1 MIICND
7 LGARPWFSRVWTI
20 QEFQLSN
27 HRCIVQCGHATL
39 SRRCLRMACTRLVDF
54 EFHAHDSR
62 FQGRV
67 GEMVLSI
74 ADMTPDPWSCILG
87 RASEKRC
94 TDPRDKMYGILGLL
108 RGTTLAIQP
117 SYTAP
122 VVEIYRTAMLQHVP
136 ICGAFGSPGSWLLGT
151 TNCLVP
157 LRGCPTGEWGATVCF
172 MSHNGRGGF
181 SFSSWTQPNAD
192 TLCVEDVRLGA
203 ITATSPLLPTVAA
216 FVDLLWRGCL

>member
-1 MIICND
+1 M
-7 LGARPWFSRVWTI
+7 
-20 QEFQLSN
+20 
-27 HRCIVQCGHATL
+27 
-39 SRRCLRMACTRLVDF
+39 DF

-117 SYTAP
+117 RYTAP
-122 VVEIYRTAMLQHVP
+122 VVEVYRTAMLQHVP
-136 ICGAFGSPGSWLLGT
+136 ICGAFGSPGSWLLWT

-157 LRGCPTGEWGATVCF
+157 LPGSTPRDGRAQSDFDICLRTIRTIHKPIPENPVC
-172 MSHNGRGGF
+172 HN
-181 SFSSWTQPNAD
+181 
-192 TLCVEDVRLGA
+192 RLE
-203 ITATSPLLPTVAA
+203 
-216 FVDLLWRGCL
+216 R